1 MNYSLALICAA
12 LTVSITAPS
21 FANEMPLPE
30 RKPAMMQHAVADT
43 ESLEQAKYLLEQISY
58 ELKKPVTIEH
68 TTSQQGLYAYS
79 SPAEQPQAEEEIDP
93 KIDLEN
99 LSISQPG
106 DLEMA
111 CSDLSKE
118 SMNMRDVIYATQD
131 VKDRAKMKSHG
142 LKAAG
147 AVGSFL
153 IGTVTG
159 GVGLAVG
166 GFLLD
171 QNVGATATEADELQD
186 IAEQRRTL
194 MMGIYN
200 AKGCA
205 GPLEHAMQNPDI
217 FDPLGKIAAI
227 ETAAGEE
234 PAQYNQ

>member
-1 MNYSLALICAA
+1 MNYLLTLSCVA
-12 LTVSITAPS
+12 LTVSIAAPS

-30 RKPAMMQHAVADT
+30 HKPAMMHNAVADT

-58 ELKKPVTIEH
+58 ELKKPVTVEH

-79 SPAEQPQAEEEIDP
+79 SPVEQPQAEEEID
-93 KIDLEN
+93 LEN
-99 LSISQPG
+99 LSISQDG
-106 DLEMA
+106 DLEMT
-111 CSDLSKE
+111 CSALSKE

-142 LKAAG
+142 IKAAG

-153 IGTVTG
+153 VGTVTG
-159 GVGLAVG
+159 GVGLALG

-171 QNVGATATEADELQD
+171 QNVGATASDADEIQD
-186 IAEQRRTL
+186 IAKQRRTL